1 MKQHKPYRVPW
12 RNQLF
17 RVLLRPVFRGIFY
30 LLSSIKITGKENIPL
45 SGPYIIAIN
54 HISIFEAPFI
64 VAFWP
69 VAPEAIGAIEIWH
82 RTGQATLAR
91 LYGGI
96 PVHRGQYDRKVLTTI
111 LAALKANKVLLIAP
125 EGGRS
130 HTPGLIRAFPGVAYM
145 MEKANVPVIPVG
157 IVGTTEDF
165 LKRALRGERPELEM
179 HIGKPI
185 RLPAVSGT
193 PDERRAARQEH
204 SDLVMAEIARLL
216 PLEYRG
222 VYADHPYVT
231 RDDQS
236 VR

>member
-1 MKQHKPYRVPW
+1 
-12 RNQLF
+12 
-17 RVLLRPVFRGIFY
+17 
-30 LLSSIKITGKENIPL
+30 
-45 SGPYIIAIN
+45 
-54 HISIFEAPFI
+54 
-64 VAFWP
+64 
-69 VAPEAIGAIEIWH
+69 
-82 RTGQATLAR
+82 
-91 LYGGI
+91 
-96 PVHRGQYDRKVLTTI
+96 
-111 LAALKANKVLLIAP
+111 LLIAP

-236 VR
+236 VRYKRIDQGGETTSF